1 MTKKKTIFLL
11 LLFIS
16 SSLPMSAQ
24 HLAINNN
31 LLFDLT
37 GAVSAGVE
45 IPCLKSNT
53 IELYGSI
60 RPWKRDEQ
68 RVHKHWTVQAQY
80 RLWPCQMMNGFFWG
94 PYAHG
99 GQFNLG
105 NETLF
110 FGLLKGLKP
119 NRYEG
124 WFLGGGM
131 GAGYEYPLAKH
142 WNVGAEMGLGYTYID
157 YKKYSCERCGAQ
169 KDDGIYHYFGFSKL
183 GLSIIYVF

>member
-110 FGLLKGLKP
+110 FGLLKG
-119 NRYEG
+119 YEG

-131 GAGYEYPLAKH
+131 GAGYEYP
-142 WNVGAEMGLGYTYID
+142 
-157 YKKYSCERCGAQ
+157 
-169 KDDGIYHYFGFSKL
+169 
-183 GLSIIYVF
+183 